1 MLIDIPCINICS
13 PYSKRDLSLKSL
25 SKVNVHTKLPNT
37 SLLLQADD
45 VSNNKPTYRES
56 NNTASVLSW
65 KILPHGFC
73 FFKAWLTALCW
84 SLHVPCTT
92 VSTCQSQFNL
102 SQKLITF
109 QKHLR
114 TALHQSHYN
123 DSCGETGCLQQDDF
137 FFCCRY
143 DAIKLLVSCRN
154 FSVAFWLSEAQALT
168 MHPQYW
174 TLPVLTIVFH
184 KPTAVVWPR
193 GHVIN
198 C

>member
-1 MLIDIPCINICS
+1 M
-13 PYSKRDLSLKSL
+13 YT
-25 SKVNVHTKLPNT
+25 KVPNT

-45 VSNNKPTYRES
+45 VSNNKPTYRKS

-65 KILPHGFC
+65 KILPHVFC
-73 FFKAWLTALCW
+73 FFKAWMTALCR

-123 DSCGETGCLQQDDF
+123 DSCGETGCLQQNDF
-137 FFCCRY
+137 FLLPLWCYKIVSVLQTFLLHFDSRRY
-143 DAIKLLVSCRN
+143 RHWQCIHNTGLYQCWQLFSISLLQYYDPGVMSSIVKLLPHITNTNIS
-154 FSVAFWLSEAQALT
+154 FSFFFSFT
-168 MHPQYW
+168 D
-174 TLPVLTIVFH
+174 TL
-184 KPTAVVWPR
+184 AW
-193 GHVIN
+193 
-198 C
+198 

>member
-1 MLIDIPCINICS
+1 MT
-13 PYSKRDLSLKSL
+13 DLSLKSL
-25 SKVNVHTKLPNT
+25 SKVHVYTKVANT
-37 SLLLQADD
+37 SLLLQGDD
-45 VSNNKPTYRES
+45 VSNNKPAYRES

-73 FFKAWLTALCW
+73 FFKAWLTALCR

-137 FFCCRY
+137 FLLPLWCYKIVSVLQKFLCC
-143 DAIKLLVSCRN
+143 I
-154 FSVAFWLSEAQALT
+154 LT
-168 MHPQYW
+168 LGG
-174 TLPVLTIVFH
+174 TDIDNTATILDF
-184 KPTAVVWPR
+184 TSAA
-193 GHVIN
+193 N
-198 C
+198 CFP